1 AELAQDYV
9 ERGDPA
15 PGSISSLAYDTF
27 KGLATK
33 KPDIQINIIGESA
46 RDDGQDDGESEHAH
60 DMPDFDMGNPPMMGG
75 HIGDLIDFIKD
86 NPSVL
91 AKAQKHGAAV
101 LAMADLP
108 KSNTQS
114 SEAHSRAA
122 DISPWAELKLSNLLD
137 TVLDSVQI
145 RKDSF
150 TQNAARDFF
159 YEAIPSTPDTITSS
173 PPTKD
178 SLERFL
184 TDFLAKRIDSTTQA
198 HNMDWS
204 FKKESAP
211 SQSSLPQHRT
221 IVH

>member
-1 AELAQDYV
+1 
-9 ERGDPA
+9 
-15 PGSISSLAYDTF
+15 
-27 KGLATK
+27 
-33 KPDIQINIIGESA
+33 
-46 RDDGQDDGESEHAH
+46 
-60 DMPDFDMGNPPMMGG
+60 
-75 HIGDLIDFIKD
+75 
-86 NPSVL
+86 
-91 AKAQKHGAAV
+91 
-101 LAMADLP
+101 MADLP

-145 RKDSF
+145 RKDSS

-178 SLERFL
+178 GLERFL

-198 HNMDWS
+198 HKMDWS

-211 SQSSLPQHRT
+211 SQASLPQQRT
-221 IVH
+221 IVHVRDMDHIRNAPQGETIINLLVSAVQRRRKDGEQIVILGTTANSNQAPPPPGQDDDELYF